1 MSVPTGGINAALTAA
16 AAAKRLQQEEEEMT
30 TYSDHDLNGWEF
42 KIVRSAFGR
51 FSNYQAV
58 QKICQEEAETG
69 WELVEK
75 FDQYRIRF
83 KRRVERRSNDHL
95 ARLDPYR
102 TSPGFSRSSA
112 TTALVIGVLLLVVAG
127 AALLLIANKNEWD
140 TANLP
145 IPIILILLVAV
156 PVFIVVMRR
165 RGR

>member
-1 MSVPTGGINAALTAA
+1 MSAPTGGVTAALAAA
-16 AAAKRLQQEEEEMT
+16 AAAKQQQQEEEEMT

-51 FSNYQAV
+51 FSSYQAV

-75 FDQYRIRF
+75 FDQHRLRF

-112 TTALVIGVLLLVVAG
+112 TAALVIGVLLLMVAG
-127 AALLLIANKNEWD
+127 AVLLIIANKNKWD
-140 TANLP
+140 TANLS
-145 IPIILILLVAV
+145 IPIVFIILVAV
-156 PVFIVVMRR
+156 PLIILAIRR
-165 RGR
+165 RSR

>member
-1 MSVPTGGINAALTAA
+1 MSVPTGGATAALAA
-16 AAAKRLQQEEEEMT
+16 AAARRREEEEEEEMT
-30 TYSDHDLNGWEF
+30 TYDNQDLNGWEF

-58 QKICQEEAETG
+58 QKISQEEAESG

-75 FDQYRIRF
+75 FDNSRLRF

-102 TSPGFSRSSA
+102 TSPGFRGSGA
-112 TTALVIGVLLLVVAG
+112 TTALLIGVILLLVAG
-127 AALLLIANKNEWD
+127 AALLLIANKSEWD

-145 IPIILILLVAV
+145 IPLILIVLLAI
-156 PVFIVVMRR
+156 PLIVLAMRK